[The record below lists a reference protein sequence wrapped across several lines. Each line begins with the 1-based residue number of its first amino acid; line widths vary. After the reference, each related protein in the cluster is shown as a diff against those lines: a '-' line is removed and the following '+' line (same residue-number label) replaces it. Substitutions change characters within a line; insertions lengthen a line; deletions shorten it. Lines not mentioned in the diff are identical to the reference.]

1 MSTAPALE
9 TLELSVDG
17 PTLTV
22 HLSRPGRANAVN
34 RQMLHDLIALADWLR
49 EEPDIGFVILTHRGA
64 VFAAGADLAEL
75 RTELAADDAT
85 RRARI
90 RSMQVLAQEMMRK
103 LETVQQVTFAALE
116 GSAYGAGVAVAM
128 TADFR
133 VIAEPVELVLPE
145 TALGMFL
152 TYGATP
158 RLVAAAGLS
167 RAKRMIMWPT
177 PLPARKAEQW
187 GLADEVVAPGQAVA
201 TAQQMI
207 DDLAPIDLRAVR
219 LTKQLANAAA
229 PAAFGDVTMSEPDL
243 VEAVL
248 GDGSITP
255 RLDAYLTR
263 NRT

>member
-1 MSTAPALE
+1 MSAVPSFQ

-34 RQMLHDLIALADWLR
+34 RQMLHDLIGLADWLR
-49 EEPDIGFVILTHRGA
+49 EQPQIAFVILTHRGT

-75 RTELAADDAT
+75 RSELAQDDAT

-90 RSMQVLAQEMMRK
+90 RSMQVVAQEMMRK
-103 LETVQQVTFAALE
+103 LETLQQITFAALE
-116 GSAYGAGVAVAM
+116 GSAYGAGLAIAM

-133 VIAEPVELVLPE
+133 VIAKTVEFVLPE
-145 TALGMFL
+145 TGLGMFL

-167 RAKRMIMWPT
+167 RAKQMIMWPT
-177 PLPARKAEQW
+177 PLDAQRAEQW
-187 GLADEVVAPGQAVA
+187 GLANEVVAPGQAVA
-201 TAQQMI
+201 TAQRMI
-207 DDLAPIDLRAVR
+207 DELARIDLRAVR
-219 LTKQLANAAA
+219 LTKQLANASV
-229 PAAFGDVTMSEPDL
+229 PTGIGDVMMSEPDL

-248 GDGSITP
+248 GDGAIAP
-255 RLDAYLTR
+255 HIQAFLTR
-263 NRT
+263 KTP